1 MQRAQCM
8 LLFLVLAVI
17 PPGFEFYVVTRSY
30 SSRPFLCTLAISNGV
45 VLFAILCFVHLLL
58 VYKPIMIII
67 VVIIIIIIIITTT
80 TTATTKPIIMMVI
93 VMKVAPFHIKV
104 SSYFLLM
111 CHGEMSDG
119 AWVLSEAAATYSTA
133 VLSTQ
138 LWLSALE
145 QLR

>member
-1 MQRAQCM
+1 MTTS
-8 LLFLVLAVI
+8 L
-17 PPGFEFYVVTRSY
+17 T
-30 SSRPFLCTLAISNGV
+30 ISNGV

-58 VYKPIMIII
+58 VYKPIMIIMI
-67 VVIIIIIIIITTT
+67 MIIIIIIIITTT
-80 TTATTKPIIMMVI
+80 TTTVTTKPIIIIIMMVI
-93 VMKVAPFHIKV
+93 VMKVTPFHIKV

-119 AWVLSEAAATYSTA
+119 AWVLSEAAATCSTA